1 MGLPRETVRD
11 AVAPFTLVEPLR
23 FARGFPGVGNG
34 PRGRRKKTA
43 CRDGRKYISFYTDM
57 LMNES
62 AVRLKALAEPSRLR
76 ILGFLEAEEL
86 AVGELT
92 SLLGMAQSRVSAH
105 LGVLRE
111 TGFVHDRRQGTSVF
125 YTLAQGP
132 AAETWKSLTRTD
144 PGLALST
151 SDKRRLARTLRQ
163 RRERSREFFD
173 RAAASWDTGRSE
185 LLGREAGGLA
195 LAGLVPRDA
204 LVLDLGTGTGGL
216 LPLLGRHLNRVVAVD
231 LSRGMLARARER
243 VRDSGIRSVDLLRA
257 DVESIPVASGS
268 VDGVVAN
275 MILHHL
281 PEPPRLFEEMSR
293 VLRPGGRGVVVD
305 FEAHDATWL
314 MEEEGHRWPGFE
326 ASELREYCRRSGLSD
341 PEFERA
347 AAPRTGRWSRL
358 NVFVARFE
366 RAAGPSSSRTNGR
379 NNTTAR
385 RSARRATGRA
395 TKEN

>member
-1 MGLPRETVRD
+1 M
-11 AVAPFTLVEPLR
+11 
-23 FARGFPGVGNG
+23 NNS
-34 PRGRRKKTA
+34 TA
-43 CRDGRKYISFYTDM
+43 
-57 LMNES
+57 
-62 AVRLKALAEPSRLR
+62 RLKALAEPSRLR

-92 SLLGMAQSRVSAH
+92 SLLGMGQSRVSAH

-111 TGFVHDRRQGTSVF
+111 TGFVRDRRQGTSVF
-125 YTLAQGP
+125 YTLSEGP

-144 PGLALST
+144 PALSLSST
-151 SDKRRLARTLRQ
+151 DKRRLARTLRE

-173 RAAASWDTGRSE
+173 RAAASWDAGRSE

-195 LAGLVPRDA
+195 LAALVPRDT
-204 LVLDLGTGTGGL
+204 LLLDLGTGTGGL
-216 LPLLGRHLNRVVAVD
+216 LPLFGRHLDRVVAVD
-231 LSRGMLARARER
+231 LSRGMLGRAQER
-243 VRDSGIRSVDLLRA
+243 VRESGVSVELVRA
-257 DVESIPVASGS
+257 DVESLPVATAS

-281 PEPPRLFEEMSR
+281 PDPPRLFREMAR

-305 FEAHDATWL
+305 FESHDATWL

-326 ASELREYCRRSGLSD
+326 PAELREYCRQSGLSD

-366 RAAGPSSSRTNGR
+366 RALGPPARPAPGR
-379 NNTTAR
+379 RNITAR
-385 RSARRATGRA
+385 RSARRAPGRA

>member
-1 MGLPRETVRD
+1 
-11 AVAPFTLVEPLR
+11 
-23 FARGFPGVGNG
+23 
-34 PRGRRKKTA
+34 
-43 CRDGRKYISFYTDM
+43 
-57 LMNES
+57 MNNS
-62 AVRLKALAEPSRLR
+62 TQRLKALAEPSRLR
-76 ILGFLEAEEL
+76 ILGFLETEEL

-111 TGFVHDRRQGTSVF
+111 TGFVRERRQGTSVF
-125 YTLAQGP
+125 YTLSDGP
-132 AAETWKSLTRTD
+132 AAETWKSLTKTD
-144 PGLALST
+144 PGLTLSP

-173 RAAASWDTGRSE
+173 RAAASWDAGRSE

-216 LPLLGRHLNRVVAVD
+216 LPFFGRHLDRVVAVD

-243 VRDSGIRSVDLLRA
+243 VHDSGVDSVDLVRA
-257 DVESIPVASGS
+257 DVETLPVAAGS

-281 PEPPRLFEEMSR
+281 PDPPALFREMAR

-305 FEAHDATWL
+305 FETHDATWL
-314 MEEEGHRWPGFE
+314 LEEEGHRWPGFDQ
-326 ASELREYCRRSGLSD
+326 AELREYCRQSGLSD
-341 PEFERA
+341 PQFERA
-347 AAPRTGRWSRL
+347 TSPRTGRWSRL

-366 RAAGPSSSRTNGR
+366 RTSGPPSRPARGR
-379 NNTTAR
+379 INTAR
-385 RSARRATGRA
+385 RSAHRVTGRA

>member
-1 MGLPRETVRD
+1 M
-11 AVAPFTLVEPLR
+11 
-23 FARGFPGVGNG
+23 
-34 PRGRRKKTA
+34 
-43 CRDGRKYISFYTDM
+43 M
-57 LMNES
+57 MNES
-62 AVRLKALAEPSRLR
+62 TVRLRALAEPSRLR
-76 ILGFLEAEEL
+76 ILGFLETEEL

-111 TGFVHDRRQGTSVF
+111 TGFVRDRRQGTSVF
-125 YTLAQGP
+125 YTLADGP
-132 AAETWKSLTRTD
+132 AAETWKSLARTD
-144 PGLALST
+144 PALSLSPT
-151 SDKRRLARTLRQ
+151 DKRRLARTLRG

-173 RAAASWDTGRSE
+173 RAAASWDAGRSE

-195 LAGLVPRDA
+195 LAALVPRHS

-216 LPLLGRHLNRVVAVD
+216 LPLFGRHLDRVVAVD
-231 LSRGMLARARER
+231 LSRGMLDRAQKR
-243 VRDSGIRSVDLLRA
+243 VRESGLESVELVRG
-257 DVESIPVASGS
+257 DVESLPVASAS

-281 PEPPRLFEEMSR
+281 PDPPRLFREMSR

-305 FEAHDATWL
+305 FESHDATWL
-314 MEEEGHRWPGFE
+314 MEEEGHRWPGFDP
-326 ASELREYCRRSGLSD
+326 AELREYCRRSGLSD

-347 AAPRTGRWSRL
+347 ASPRTGRWSRL

-366 RAAGPSSSRTNGR
+366 RTLGPASRPAQSRR
-379 NNTTAR
+379 NITAR
-385 RSARRATGRA
+385 RSARRVPGRA